1 MFNVKKLGVAA
12 AMLMIA
18 VGASASNFRGADQV
32 YVPVAGHIGGSSGT
46 FISDVWVSNL
56 SDSTVDVSVIYSAG
70 AGGTQQEFKNIIRLN
85 PRERKEYVDF
95 FASALGLSTGFGQ
108 LVFNACRTGGDCS
121 VNNQDSFGFSP
132 DFRDITVQSRIYSIP
147 IGTTLNQ
154 TPTPDTQGQDMP
166 GIPWYHYVTSLQA
179 ANGLDKVFIT
189 GIRATGSAGQK
200 GTYRCNIGL
209 VNASQ
214 YSTTTIVAKLFNG
227 ATGAQIGSNFSVTLS
242 PLGHTQPGIG
252 QMFPGFTGTNAYV
265 TIEQTGNTPT
275 GSDVPSTCVEG
286 CPGFLAYGSV
296 LDNGSGDATTLEA
309 QYLKA
314 LDPAAVNAIYGGSGK
329 PSPRRA
335 AKH

>member
-1 MFNVKKLGVAA
+1 MFNVKKLGVAVVI
-12 AMLMIA
+12 LLIA

-32 YVPVAGHIGGSSGT
+32 YVPVAGHTAGSSGT

-56 SDSTVDVSVIYSAG
+56 SDSTVQVSVIFSAG
-70 AGGTQQEFKNIIRLN
+70 TAGTQQEFKNVITLA
-85 PRERKEYVDF
+85 PRERKEFIDF
-95 FASALGLSTGFGQ
+95 FPGTLGLASGFGQ
-108 LVFNACRTGGDCS
+108 LIFNACRSGGDCS
-121 VNNQDSFGFSP
+121 AANQDSFGFSP

-147 IGTTLNQ
+147 VGTTLNQ

-189 GIRATGSAGQK
+189 GIRATGVTNQK

-227 ATGAQIGSNFSVTLS
+227 ATGTQIGSNFNVTLA
-242 PLGHTQPGIG
+242 PLGHTQPGISA
-252 QMFPGFTGTNAYV
+252 MFPGFVGTNAYV
-265 TIEQTGNTPT
+265 TIEQTANTPT

-309 QYLKA
+309 QYQKA
-314 LDPAAVNAIYGGSGK
+314 LTPEAVVAIYGGSGK
-329 PSPRRA
+329 PQPRRTVR
-335 AKH
+335 H